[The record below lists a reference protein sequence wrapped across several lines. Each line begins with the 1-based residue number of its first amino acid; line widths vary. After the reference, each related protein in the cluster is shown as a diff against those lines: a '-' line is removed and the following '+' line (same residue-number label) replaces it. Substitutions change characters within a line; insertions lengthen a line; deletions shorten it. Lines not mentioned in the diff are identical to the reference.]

1 MTPYVASWCGLS
13 YLLYLVISPRIMY
26 KLPLRLLLIA
36 LLASSPAIAQSYPLR
51 IGAEVGGTSSNLR
64 VSSGRST
71 GGLQPSYGIR
81 LGVGAELSLGLL
93 SYLSAGIYYQ
103 SQGAQNDLT
112 LANAR
117 PMGYPSNAG
126 VGREQLDLR
135 YVNIP
140 VAYGLRLAVPGLGVA
155 LSGEA
160 GLSYSIGMTSR
171 YQYLVGGAKGQE
183 VEYRV
188 FEDEEYQTGNNTP
201 SGEQLQFK
209 KNDLALHLAAK
220 LELQNIYLRIGVEQ
234 GLRSA
239 TRQAPY
245 GMKNTASWFTLGI
258 RLL

>member
-1 MTPYVASWCGLS
+1 
-13 YLLYLVISPRIMY
+13 MY
-26 KLPLRLLLIA
+26 KLPLYA
-36 LLASSPAIAQSYPLR
+36 LLVALAMSIPAAAQLSPLR
-51 IGAEVGGTSSNLR
+51 IGAEVGGTSANLR
-64 VSSGRST
+64 VSSGKSA
-71 GGLQPSYGIR
+71 GGLQPSYGLR
-81 LGVGAELSLGLL
+81 LGIGAELSLGLL
-93 SYLSAGIYYQ
+93 GYVATGIYYQ
-103 SQGAQNDLT
+103 GQGAQNDLT

-117 PMGYPSNAG
+117 PIGYPSNARMG
-126 VGREQLDLR
+126 KEQLDLR

-171 YQYLVGGAKGQE
+171 YQYLVGGAKAQGS
-183 VEYRV
+183 EYRV

-201 SGEQLQFK
+201 SGERLQFK

-245 GMKNTASWFTLGI
+245 GMKNTTSWFTLGI

>member
-1 MTPYVASWCGLS
+1 
-13 YLLYLVISPRIMY
+13 MY

-103 SQGAQNDLT
+103 GQG
-112 LANAR
+112 
-117 PMGYPSNAG
+117 
-126 VGREQLDLR
+126 
-135 YVNIP
+135 
-140 VAYGLRLAVPGLGVA
+140 
-155 LSGEA
+155 

-171 YQYLVGGAKGQE
+171 YQYLVGGAKAQGS
-183 VEYRV
+183 EYRV

-201 SGEQLQFK
+201 SGERLQFK

-245 GMKNTASWFTLGI
+245 GMKNTTSWFTLGI

>member
-1 MTPYVASWCGLS
+1 
-13 YLLYLVISPRIMY
+13 MY
-26 KLPLRLLLIA
+26 KLPLYA
-36 LLASSPAIAQSYPLR
+36 LLVALAMGIPATAQHSPLR
-51 IGAEVGGTSSNLR
+51 IGAEVGGTSANLR
-64 VSSGRST
+64 VSSGKSA
-71 GGLQPSYGIR
+71 GGLQPSYGLR
-81 LGVGAELSLGLL
+81 LGIGAELSLGLL
-93 SYLSAGIYYQ
+93 GYVATGIYYQ

-112 LANAR
+112 LANAQ
-117 PMGYPSNAG
+117 PIGYPSNARMG
-126 VGREQLDLR
+126 KEQLDLR

-171 YQYLVGGAKGQE
+171 YQHLVGGAKAQGS
-183 VEYRV
+183 EYRV

-201 SGEQLQFK
+201 SGERLQFK

-220 LELQNIYLRIGVEQ
+220 LELQNIYLRIGVER

-245 GMKNTASWFTLGI
+245 GMKNTTSWFTLGI

>member
-103 SQGAQNDLT
+103 GQGAQNDLT

-117 PMGYPSNAG
+117 PMGYPSDAG

-140 VAYGLRLAVPGLGVA
+140 VAYGLRLAVP
-155 LSGEA
+155 A

-171 YQYLVGGAKGQE
+171 YQYLVGGAKAQGS
-183 VEYRV
+183 EYRV

-201 SGEQLQFK
+201 SGERLQFK

-220 LELQNIYLRIGVEQ
+220 LELQNIYLR
-234 GLRSA
+234 
-239 TRQAPY
+239 T
-245 GMKNTASWFTLGI
+245 
-258 RLL
+258 

>member
-36 LLASSPAIAQSYPLR
+36 LLASSPAIAQSFPLR

-103 SQGAQNDLT
+103 GQGAQNGLT

-117 PMGYPSNAG
+117 PMGYPSDAG

-171 YQYLVGGAKGQE
+171 YQYLVEGAKGQGM
-183 VEYRV
+183 EYRV
-188 FEDEEYQTGNNTP
+188 FEDEESKAGNSTP
-201 SGEQLQFK
+201 SGERLQFRK
-209 KNDLALHLAAK
+209 KDLALHLAAK
-220 LELQNIYLRIGVEQ
+220 LELQKIFLRIGVEQ
-234 GLRSA
+234 GLRSV
-239 TRQAPY
+239 TKNAPY
-245 GMKNTASWFTLGI
+245 GMKNTTGWFTLGI